1 MSGEELER
9 RSGPSPARST
19 KVIPGVILE
28 IWNLDEFMLS
38 KRKSIRN
45 SELKAIYLS
54 AALI

>member
-28 IWNLDEFMLS
+28 IWNLDEFML
-38 KRKSIRN
+38 RCPNFIG
-45 SELKAIYLS
+45 EDCHA
-54 AALI
+54 

>member
-28 IWNLDEFMLS
+28 IWTNLCLGVQTSLEKTAMRKVHVTLS
-38 KRKSIRN
+38 
-45 SELKAIYLS
+45 
-54 AALI
+54 